1 MSYRD
6 FLELTAEEG
15 KAQRDSEQ
23 RSQAILIDGR
33 RLVDER
39 IRRLE
44 GAGFGRPH
52 RLELRLGASSL
63 WFELRECGENVS
75 QQGLLEFVRQDL
87 AASPE
92 ESTGVYLELAQRYMY
107 RPRTEA
113 QKLKADLRGW
123 VAELWSDF
131 TGRKWDP
138 HHYLWECETLTAEGR
153 TEDVII
159 FTGTCFRVPE
169 R

>member
-6 FLELTAEEG
+6 FLELTVEEQ
-15 KAQRDSEQ
+15 KAQSESEK

-33 RLVDER
+33 RVVDER

-44 GAGFGRPH
+44 GAGAGELH
-52 RLELRLGASSL
+52 GLELRLGASAL
-63 WFELRECGENVS
+63 WFELQECGQNVS
-75 QQGLLEFVRQDL
+75 NQGLLAFVREDL
-87 AASPE
+87 AAFPE
-92 ESTGVYLELAQRYMY
+92 QATEAYLELAQRYMY

-113 QKLKADLRGW
+113 QKLRADFQAYT
-123 VAELWSDF
+123 AELWEDL
-131 TGRKWDP
+131 TGRRKDP
-138 HHYLWECETLTAEGR
+138 HHYLWECESLTAEGR

-159 FTGTCFRVPE
+159 FKGTCFRVPG